1 MSVEE
6 VATMKVVDNRRRIK
20 FTDGVDNRTD
30 GVDNRRDGVDKCSLW
45 VLSGTSH
52 THCWA
57 QQCL

>member
-30 GVDNRRDGVDKCSLW
+30 GVDKWSLW

>member
-1 MSVEE
+1 MSLEE
-6 VATMKVVDNRRRIK
+6 VATLKVVDNRRRIK

-30 GVDNRRDGVDKCSLW
+30 GVDKCSRW

-57 QQCL
+57 QQCP